1 MNFISD
7 AVCQN
12 HNTNLNVYTSKNSS
26 PFNNISF
33 ENIKIRHYGIIS
45 VNPFVRYFS
54 YVYYNF
60 FCSLHLIISRPD
72 IVLAY
77 ETLSICPAFIYK
89 LLFPSKR
96 IHIHYH
102 EYISPLEKKR
112 SSFYMK
118 ILFKCEEKLLV
129 NATCS
134 HTNVDRKT
142 LFLRDNKYLKE
153 DQVKVYPNL
162 PPTHWWENYGKNKKN
177 RITSPIKLV
186 YVGSLDADT
195 MYLTEL
201 LDWVKNNRDLLQ
213 LTIISQQY
221 NAKTFQLINDSLSPN
236 IILKKAIDYY
246 DLPKEL
252 VKYDIGLVIYKGHI
266 PNYVYNVPNKVYE
279 YLSCGLI
286 VLADKCLITTASLN
300 LDSIKIIDFWK
311 LNEINL
317 KELLIKNFE
326 NSLDFKNDGSLI
338 SYILR

>member
-1 MNFISD
+1 
-7 AVCQN
+7 
-12 HNTNLNVYTSKNSS
+12 
-26 PFNNISF
+26 
-33 ENIKIRHYGIIS
+33 
-45 VNPFVRYFS
+45 
-54 YVYYNF
+54 
-60 FCSLHLIISRPD
+60 
-72 IVLAY
+72 
-77 ETLSICPAFIYK
+77 
-89 LLFPSKR
+89 
-96 IHIHYH
+96 
-102 EYISPLEKKR
+102 
-112 SSFYMK
+112 
-118 ILFKCEEKLLV
+118 
-129 NATCS
+129 
-134 HTNVDRKT
+134 
-142 LFLRDNKYLKE
+142 
-153 DQVKVYPNL
+153 
-162 PPTHWWENYGKNKKN
+162 
-177 RITSPIKLV
+177 
-186 YVGSLDADT
+186 